1 MSGKSKKTANKKMA
15 VNKVKA
21 NVAKPSKRKVV
32 AKPVKKDFNS
42 EHAHLFSK
50 APRDYRIGRDTLPKG
65 RDLTRF
71 VKWPR
76 YVRIQRQRSVLK
88 RRLKVPPSINQFTNT
103 FDKNQAANLFRFLTH
118 YRPESAQEKA
128 SRLKAAAAA
137 AVDGKDVQSSKPK
150 VLKYGLN
157 HVVQLVEEKR
167 ARLVV
172 IAHDVDPLELVVW
185 LPALC
190 RKMDVPYVIV
200 KGKARLGHFV
210 YKKTCAALCVTDIKK
225 EHASQLDQLISV
237 ARSTFNE
244 NSDILR
250 KWGGGVMG
258 HKAQQTA
265 RLKEQARL
273 ASLQKA

>member
-1 MSGKSKKTANKKMA
+1 MKSSSVRGK
-15 VNKVKA
+15 KVA
-21 NVAKPSKRKVV
+21 

-50 APRDYRIGRDTLPKG
+50 TPRNYRIGRDILAKN

-76 YVRIQRQRSVLK
+76 YVRVQRQKMVLQK
-88 RRLKVPPSINQFTNT
+88 RLKVPPSINQFTNT
-103 FDKNQAANLFRFLTH
+103 LDKNQAANLFKFLSS

-128 SRLKAAAAA
+128 TRLKAAAAA
-137 AVDGKDVQSSKPK
+137 EVNGQDSASSKPK

-157 HVVQLVEEKR
+157 HVTQLVEEKR

-172 IAHDVDPLELVVW
+172 IAHDVTPIELVVW

-210 YKKTCAALCVTDIKK
+210 YKKTCAAMAITDIKK
-225 EHASQLDQLISV
+225 EHAAQLDQLISV
-237 ARSTFNE
+237 ARATFNE
-244 NSDILR
+244 NSQVLR
-250 KWGGGVMG
+250 KWGGGIMG
-258 HKAQQTA
+258 HKAQHAA
-265 RLKEQARL
+265 RLKEKARL
-273 ASLQKA
+273 ASLQRA